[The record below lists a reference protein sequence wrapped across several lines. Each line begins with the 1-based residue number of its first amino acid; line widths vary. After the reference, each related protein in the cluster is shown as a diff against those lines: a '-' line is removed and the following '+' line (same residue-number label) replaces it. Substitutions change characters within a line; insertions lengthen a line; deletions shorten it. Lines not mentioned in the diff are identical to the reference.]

1 MKALIL
7 AAGRGTRVRRLR
19 FSTVTGAVILL
30 ALVACGGGS
39 GGDPKVAPQATKL
52 DKIVPQENFNFASF
66 RAPIG
71 LLSTRLIANPTTSG
85 FTDAA
90 RTYVSI
96 WYIDNDAN
104 RQQLAFMT
112 MKAFQTLDASGGIR
126 LRVPGNVSALAYE
139 IYDHDSAVS
148 GGVPL

>member
-1 MKALIL
+1 MNRSPTEQFKHC
-7 AAGRGTRVRRLR
+7 
-19 FSTVTGAVILL
+19 FSAVTGAIILL
-30 ALVACGGGS
+30 ALVACGGGG

-52 DKIVPQENFNFASF
+52 AEIVPPANFNFASF

-71 LLSTRLIANPTTSG
+71 LLSTRLIASPTASG

-96 WYIDNDAN
+96 WYIDSDAN
-104 RQQLAFMT
+104 RQQVAFMT
-112 MKAFQTLDASGGIR
+112 LKAFQTLDAAGGIR
-126 LRVPGNVSALAYE
+126 LRVPGNINALAYE